1 MHACARFPRRLEK
14 RRILGCRRRHP
25 LRGCSPELL
34 YALCKTLTWR
44 SKISHGHSNARLAE
58 AETRVAIIT
67 RVAKHALRWRCPSC
81 SNASSDHWKA
91 PTPSQLSVW
100 SGMQLHLVQHTAAGH
115 RQQSSD
121 QLPVDHSSTCRPAG
135 FDPPLGKRRSAV
147 ELLIHLGEI
156 DLVDLLQ
163 CKAMQSSAK
172 QSKAK
177 QSNAKQPKAIQTWID
192 VTSGAADSGATWYG
206 TLMMTNIEQFFCTLL
221 VAPHI
226 RLRSE

>member
-1 MHACARFPRRLEK
+1 LNMIMSFSQDFGIG
-14 RRILGCRRRHP
+14 ILATSKPPP
-25 LRGCSPELL
+25 L
-34 YALCKTLTWR
+34 A
-44 SKISHGHSNARLAE
+44 AD
-58 AETRVAIIT
+58 
-67 RVAKHALRWRCPSC
+67 
-81 SNASSDHWKA
+81 SSLA